1 MLYVFQARV
10 LPPLICPYPKRLSSS
25 NNKTLKSF
33 INFNNRKLMR
43 KYNLEKTEIRDW
55 VFH

>member
-1 MLYVFQARV
+1 MLCVFQARV

-43 KYNLEKTEIRDW
+43 KYNLEKTEIRD
-55 VFH
+55 